1 MKDPDLSLEF
11 FKDTLE
17 NGDERAV
24 RRALGHMIAWHEI
37 YRVEMHT
44 EFAIAV
50 GGSEQLVPTTE
61 LYSRGVENQPGV
73 TILQR
78 KATNWEPKNKNPL
91 GELFHGSPVFI
102 SDITLPDS

>member
-1 MKDPDLSLEF
+1 MQEGMNLDF
-11 FKDTLE
+11 FKDALE

-44 EFAIAV
+44 EFAITV
-50 GGSEQLVPTTE
+50 DGSDQLVPTTE

-73 TILQR
+73 TVLQR
-78 KATNWEPKNKNPL
+78 KATNWEPKNKYPMR
-91 GELFHGSPVFI
+91 ELFHGSPDSI
-102 SDITLPDS
+102 SASTAQQS